1 MVNMRFFQMNK
12 ITTLISASVLFS
24 LLTACGTASLMP
36 SARMPVA
43 APAASAAQVQAQSIA
58 GINKE
63 IKKSIDAAFKS
74 KDKNT
79 DNFITPDEF
88 PVQTPLEFQHF
99 RRFDSNKDGRLSP
112 NEMGPGVFGR
122 AMDVMQLTAAASF
135 LFDQLDVNNDGKLF
149 KEEVA
154 ASTLPG
160 VSANFDQYLD
170 KPWYSSKKLTYLRK
184 TDFENLV
191 AYAMTNPEAK
201 K

>member
-1 MVNMRFFQMNK
+1 MNK
-12 ITTLISASVLFS
+12 ITALFSASLVFS
-24 LLTACGTASLMP
+24 LLTACGSTALLP
-36 SARMPVA
+36 SAQMPA
-43 APAASAAQVQAQSIA
+43 GIPAAQVQAQSVA

-63 IKKSIDAAFKS
+63 IKKSVDAAFKA
-74 KDKNT
+74 KDKNA

-88 PVQTPLEFQHF
+88 PIQTPLEFQHF

-112 NEMGPGVFGR
+112 SEMGPGFFGR
-122 AMDVMQLTAAASF
+122 TMDVFQLTATAAF

-149 KEEVA
+149 KEEVS

-160 VSANFDQYLD
+160 VAANFDQYLD

>member
-1 MVNMRFFQMNK
+1 MNK
-12 ITTLISASVLFS
+12 LATLLSVSILFS
-24 LLTACGTASLMP
+24 ALTACGNSTLL
-36 SARMPVA
+36 
-43 APAASAAQVQAQSIA
+43 PAAQIPQRAPLTAAEPAQIQAQSIL

-63 IKKSIDAAFKS
+63 IKKSVEAAFKT
-74 KDKNT
+74 KDKNG
-79 DNFITPDEF
+79 DKFITPDEF

-99 RRFDSNKDGRLSP
+99 RRFDDNKDGRLTVSEMSP
-112 NEMGPGVFGR
+112 GLFSKVADIMELV
-122 AMDVMQLTAAASF
+122 ATANF

-149 KEEVA
+149 KEEAA

-160 VSANFDQYLD
+160 VAANFDQYLS

>member
-1 MVNMRFFQMNK
+1 MNK